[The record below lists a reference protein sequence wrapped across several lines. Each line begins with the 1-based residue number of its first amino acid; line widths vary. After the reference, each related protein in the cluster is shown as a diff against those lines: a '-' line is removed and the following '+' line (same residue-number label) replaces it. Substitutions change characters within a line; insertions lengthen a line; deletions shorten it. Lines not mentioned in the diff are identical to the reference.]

1 MSTIKIQTN
10 WGEKIVEISADWS
23 NPARLIE
30 GLPGHR
36 VADFRHNPKAALRQA
51 LLKWA
56 SADGLDLKDRVT
68 QNMIERAVKRA
79 KCFKLIKNW
88 PRVNKRKQ
96 QKNEVIE

>member
-23 NPARLIE
+23 NPACLIE

-36 VADFRHNPKAALRQA
+36 VVNFRHNPKAALRQT

-56 SADGLDLKDRVT
+56 SADGLDLEARETKDR
-68 QNMIERAVKRA
+68 IKRAIKRA